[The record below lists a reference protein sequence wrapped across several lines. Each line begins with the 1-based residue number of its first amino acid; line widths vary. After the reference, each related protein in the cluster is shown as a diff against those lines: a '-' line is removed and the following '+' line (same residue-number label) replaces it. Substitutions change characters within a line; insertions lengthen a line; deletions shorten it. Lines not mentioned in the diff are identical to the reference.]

1 MTESKPSL
9 SDFADCRTPLARA
22 VLASL
27 GGLLVA
33 LSFPKT
39 SIAWLALIAPA
50 FLMIAVVRAATR
62 REALVLG
69 WLGFT
74 VTWLVN
80 VPWVTI
86 VMTQYGGLP
95 RGVGVLLYLGL
106 ALLMGSFGGI
116 FGLVV
121 RAIDA
126 DERSRFGWLLIPV
139 AWTSCEYL
147 RDFLPFGG
155 FPWHLLGGA
164 LVDLGPLPQLARWTG
179 TFGLSFL
186 AVTVA
191 TLLGRRWTL
200 RDDRLTAARS
210 ALSAIAVV
218 VVWAVAGRLATPDAG
233 SGDTGTMKVALLQP
247 AIEQEMR
254 WDAARTLEIFEL
266 MRSMTEKA
274 RGADLIVWPE
284 SSVPLAYLDEP
295 FWREFTEGFS
305 RDTHTDLIFGSVAR
319 DESTGMYWN
328 SAYLVS
334 GGEVRGRYDKY
345 RLVPFGEYVPGKK
358 ALFFAKKLVRAVG
371 EFQQGSRLAPLEG
384 RARYGPAICYE
395 VVFPSIPRT
404 MVAQGAELIVTITND
419 AWFGDSAAPPQHL
432 AMARMRAIETDRWVV
447 RSATT
452 GISAVIDP
460 TGRVVRS
467 IPLGERGTIE
477 TRVGLRKSRTPY
489 VVVGDWPAWA
499 SIVGLCA
506 FVIAR
511 RRARGASAE
520 A

>member
-1 MTESKPSL
+1 MNDSL
-9 SDFADCRTPLARA
+9 ARFADCRTPVARA
-22 VLASL
+22 AFASV

-33 LSFPKT
+33 LAFPT
-39 SIAWLALIAPA
+39 TAIGWLALVAPA

-80 VPWVTI
+80 MPWVTI
-86 VMTQYGGLP
+86 VMSQYGGLP
-95 RGVGVLLYLGL
+95 SVIGVLLYLGL
-106 ALLMGSFGGI
+106 ALLMGSFGGL

-121 RAIDA
+121 RSIDL
-126 DERSRFGWLLIPV
+126 DERSPAAWLLIPV

-191 TLLGRRWTL
+191 TLLGRRWML
-200 RDDRLTAARS
+200 RDDRLVAARS
-210 ALSAIAVV
+210 ALYAIAVV

-233 SGDTGTMKVALLQP
+233 SGESGTIKVALLQP
-247 AIEQEMR
+247 DIQQEMR
-254 WDAARTLEIFEL
+254 WDAGRAIEIFDL

-274 RGADLIVWPE
+274 RGAELIVWPE

-295 FWREFTEGFS
+295 FWREFAEGFS
-305 RDTHTDLIFGSVAR
+305 RDTNADLIFGSVAR
-319 DESTGMYWN
+319 DDSTRLYWN

-334 GGEVRGRYDKY
+334 GGQVRGRYDKY
-345 RLVPFGEYVPGKK
+345 RLVPFGEYVPGKR

-371 EFQQGSRLAPLEG
+371 EFQHGSRLTPLDG

-395 VVFPSIPRT
+395 VVFPSIPRA

-460 TGRVVRS
+460 HGNVVRS
-467 IPLGERGTIE
+467 IPLGQRGTIE
-477 TRVGLRKSRTPY
+477 TTVGIRKTRTPY
-489 VVVGDWPAWA
+489 VIAGDWPAWA
-499 SIVGLCA
+499 ATAVLALFAIRRL
-506 FVIAR
+506 R
-511 RRARGASAE
+511 RRQA
-520 A
+520 